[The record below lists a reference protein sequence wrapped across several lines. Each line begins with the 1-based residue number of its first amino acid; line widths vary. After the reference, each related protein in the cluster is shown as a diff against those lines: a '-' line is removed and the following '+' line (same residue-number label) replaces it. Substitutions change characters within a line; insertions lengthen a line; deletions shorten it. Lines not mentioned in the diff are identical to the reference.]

1 MIGAFTVGLITA
13 ASACRRSSCALLIEV
28 DR

>member
-13 ASACRRSSCALLIEV
+13 AVLVIIICALLIEV